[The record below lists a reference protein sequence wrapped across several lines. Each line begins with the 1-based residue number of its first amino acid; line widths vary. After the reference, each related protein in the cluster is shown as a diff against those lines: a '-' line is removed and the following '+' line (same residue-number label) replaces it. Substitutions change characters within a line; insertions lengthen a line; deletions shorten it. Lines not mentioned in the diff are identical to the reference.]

1 MLRSSRKGL
10 TLIELIVVLAILVIF
25 GILIYTGLS
34 KTGLIGAEVPV
45 KGYVVNKNSFLSD
58 EGRIY
63 RVMIKRHPDNSQF
76 EYTVSKQL
84 FDQLIIDEGYN
95 LTIKGDT
102 RIIKADP
109 PTKD

>member
-1 MLRSSRKGL
+1 MIRSSRKGF
-10 TLIELIVVLAILVIF
+10 TLIELIVAIAIIVIM

-34 KTGLIGAEVPV
+34 KAGLVGKEVPI

-63 RVMIKRHPDNSQF
+63 RVMVKRHPDNSQF
-76 EYTVSKQL
+76 EYTVSKEL
-84 FDQLIIDEGYN
+84 FDQLTIDEGYN
-95 LTIKGDT
+95 LTVKGDT